1 MLVADQI
8 AKKRLQ
14 KGKKRTTIYRK
25 GQDQKWTRN
34 EKSFEMQ
41 YNFSCLQQALL

>member
-8 AKKRLQ
+8 AKKETE
-14 KGKKRTTIYRK
+14 KGEKTIYRK

-34 EKSFEMQ
+34 EKSSEMQ